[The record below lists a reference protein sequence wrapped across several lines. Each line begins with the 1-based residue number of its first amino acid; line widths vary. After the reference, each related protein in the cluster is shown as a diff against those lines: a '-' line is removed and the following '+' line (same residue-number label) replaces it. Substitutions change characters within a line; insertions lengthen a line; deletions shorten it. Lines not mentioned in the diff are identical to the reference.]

1 MQRPLLLAALV
12 LCGATTAAQG
22 DAWQRII
29 EQKVP
34 RELRMSADLYQLGAY
49 AQVDRDAALTM
60 ARSWGHLVRDDDRL
74 YIELVAVNAP
84 ALDPAPAQRAG
95 IEINNVWRKYA
106 SAWVPID
113 GLLEMAGSLSDRYRF
128 QGANNFE
135 PDNEGPQ
142 RMNSTTYVAAGADGS
157 GLKIAIIDNGF
168 DSLTTAQQQ
177 GAAPTA
183 LVQFDHVGTGIE
195 AGDRH
200 GTGCLETVFDHAPG
214 AAYQIHR
221 RGTTADTGLAIDQ
234 CIADG
239 VDIISY
245 SVSHFNTGWFDDEGG
260 ACEAFNEA
268 ADAGILCFVSAGNRA
283 DAEHYQGAWSDPDD
297 DDWLNWEGG
306 SENNTVTVAAG
317 GSTTYRL
324 SWATPLEPFS
334 GDYDLYLYDNN
345 NSVLATSQSN
355 DGFEQISWTNQGPVS
370 MDVHVRVKNAGEG
383 TPDLELFISGSHA
396 LSLSEWTA
404 DNSTTSPSNCT
415 DANILSIGAVP
426 FQGYQSPPGSV
437 GIQAAYSSQGPTNSG
452 NQAPDLCAPT
462 NTTTVAY
469 GGAFTGTSCAVPNA
483 AGAAAALWSALPGY
497 SASGIRMVLLKLAAL
512 HKDWGAAGT
521 DMIFGHGG
529 VFLNDHRPNMEFIL
543 QNSGNSSGSSQIP
556 YATMQQADQYAPAG
570 SNILFLGG
578 TYAEPPAGTILDTPA
593 IYRSVQE
600 PAVVQ

>member
-1 MQRPLLLAALV
+1 MRRPILLVAIT
-12 LCGATTAAQG
+12 LCGITTTAQG

-113 GLLEMAGSLSDRYRF
+113 SLISMAESLSDRYRF
-128 QGANNFE
+128 QGANNFA
-135 PDNEGPQ
+135 PANEGPQ
-142 RMNSTTYVAAGADGS
+142 QMNSTTYVAAGADGS
-157 GLKIAIIDNGF
+157 GLKIAIIDGGF
-168 DSLTTAQQQ
+168 DFLATAQQL
-177 GAAPTA
+177 GAAPTN
-183 LVQFDHVGTGIE
+183 LSQFDHVGTGI
-195 AGDRH
+195 GGSPH
-200 GTGCLETVFDHAPG
+200 GTGCLETLFDHAPG

-221 RGTTADTGLAIDQ
+221 VSGTADLGSAVDQ
-234 CIADG
+234 CLADD
-239 VDIISY
+239 VDIISLSMSFY
-245 SVSHFNTGWFDDEGG
+245 NTGWFDDEGA
-260 ACEAFNEA
+260 ACEAINEA

-283 DAEHYQGAWSDPDD
+283 DATHYQGAWSDPDGN
-297 DDWLNWEGG
+297 DWLNWGGG
-306 SENNTVTVAAG
+306 SENNTVTVEAG
-317 GSTTYRL
+317 GSTNYWL
-324 SWATPLEPFS
+324 SWATPLESFS
-334 GDYDLYLYDNN
+334 GDYDLFLYDNN
-345 NSVLATSQSN
+345 NNVLASSQSN
-355 DGFEQISWTNQGPVS
+355 DGFENISWTNQDPNNAIT
-370 MDVHVRVKNAGEG
+370 VHVRVKNAGEG
-383 TPDLELFISGSHA
+383 THDLEIF
-396 LSLSEWTA
+396 SLNGPQMSVWTA
-404 DNSTTSPSNCT
+404 GNSTTSPSNCT
-415 DANILSIGAVP
+415 AANILSIGAVP
-426 FQGYQSPPGSV
+426 FLDYQLPPGSV
-437 GIQAAYSSQGPTNSG
+437 GIQANYSSQGPTNSG

-469 GGAFTGTSCAVPNA
+469 GGAFGGTSCATPNA

-497 SASGIRMVLLKLAAL
+497 SARGIRMVLLKLAAL

-543 QNSGNSSGSSQIP
+543 QNSGNSNGSSQIP
-556 YATMQQADQYAPAG
+556 YATMQQADQYAPTG

>member
-1 MQRPLLLAALV
+1 MRRPILLVAIT
-12 LCGATTAAQG
+12 LCGITTTAQG

-34 RELRMSADLYQLGAY
+34 RELRMSAGLYQLGAY
-49 AQVDRDAALTM
+49 AQVDRDAALAM
-60 ARSWGHLVRDDDRL
+60 ARSWGHLVRDDGRL

-113 GLLEMAGSLSDRYRF
+113 GLLDMAGSLSDRYRF

-135 PDNEGPQ
+135 PANEGPQ

-157 GLKIAIIDNGF
+157 GLKIAIIDSGF
-168 DSLTTAQQQ
+168 DSLLTAQQQ

-183 LVQFDHVGTGIE
+183 LVQFDHVGTGIQ
-195 AGDRH
+195 AGGVH

-221 RGTTADTGLAIDQ
+221 VSGGADFGAAVDQ

-239 VDIISY
+239 VDIISLSLGY
-245 SVSHFNTGWFDDEGG
+245 YNTGWFDDEGSV
-260 ACEAFNEA
+260 CESFNEA
-268 ADAGILCFVSAGNRA
+268 ANAGILCFVAAGNQA
-283 DAEHYQGAWSDPDD
+283 DGQHYQGAWSDPNGNN
-297 DDWLNWEGG
+297 WLNWEGG
-306 SENNTVTVAAG
+306 SENNTVTVGAG
-317 GSTTYRL
+317 GSTNYRL

-334 GDYDLYLYDNN
+334 GDYDLFLYDNN
-345 NSVLATSQSN
+345 NNVLASSQSN
-355 DGFEQISWTNQGPVS
+355 DGFENISWTNQDPNNAIT
-370 MDVHVRVKNAGEG
+370 VHVRVKNAGEG
-383 TPDLELFISGSHA
+383 THDLEIFSHNGPQM
-396 LSLSEWTA
+396 SVWTA
-404 DNSTTSPSNCT
+404 ASSTASPMNCT
-415 DANILSIGAVP
+415 AANILSIGAVP
-426 FQGYQSPPGSV
+426 FLGYQSPPGSV

-469 GGAFTGTSCAVPNA
+469 GGGFSGTSCAAPHA

-543 QNSGNSSGSSQIP
+543 PNSGNSNGSSQIP